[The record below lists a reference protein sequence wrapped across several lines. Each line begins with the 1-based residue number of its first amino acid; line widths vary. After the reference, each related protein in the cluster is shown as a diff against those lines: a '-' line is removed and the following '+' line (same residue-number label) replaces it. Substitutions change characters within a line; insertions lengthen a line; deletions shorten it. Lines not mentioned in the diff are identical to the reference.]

1 MDISSLIQAI
11 FDPRLNRSAW
21 IQEIIKP
28 GDVFNLKIIE
38 VKDDQRVLVDLGKF
52 RVLADVKFPV
62 KPGAE
67 LLAKVTD
74 TDGQLR
80 LQLID
85 PDSQKNVSGRK
96 NVFSRVEILSFDV
109 FNRIQ
114 TNIKQT
120 ASQILN
126 LPDNQQP
133 PKHITRALAALNTHF
148 ESIDLS
154 KPMTKWLPLLRSY
167 VENAGFFFEKKFADI
182 INQFVQRPEGEGEF
196 TKELIR
202 APEINKIL
210 SKDLKPILFMLKEF
224 LENPDL
230 SAKHPNTKNLS
241 HFKGSLDMLLA
252 DIFNQQ
258 TRATHKHE
266 LPDPYNIF
274 SFALPLKENQQK
286 AKLKFYFPKKKK
298 NGSKNG
304 FKISLLLDM
313 DKIGEMRV
321 DFFLLKKDLSITFFV
336 NDNTRKIKFDE
347 HLEEISVHLDPLFD
361 YLILKTVV
369 SEKKIRD
376 FHSEDLDLGSDKQ
389 IDLRI

>member
-266 LPDPYNIF
+266 LPDPHNIF

>member
-1 MDISSLIQAI
+1 MDISSLLQAI

-62 KPGAE
+62 KPGTE
-67 LLAKVTD
+67 LLVKVTD

-80 LQLID
+80 LQLIN
-85 PDSQKNVSGRK
+85 PGSKNTSGPK
-96 NVFSRVEILSFDV
+96 NVFSRIEILSFDV

-114 TNIKQT
+114 SDIKQT
-120 ASQILN
+120 ARQILN
-126 LPDNQQP
+126 LPDSQQP
-133 PKHITRALAALNTHF
+133 PQHISRALAALNTHF
-148 ESIDLS
+148 ESINLN
-154 KPMTKWLPLLRSY
+154 KPITNWLPLLKSY
-167 VENAGFFFEKKFADI
+167 VENAGFFFEKKLADI
-182 INQFVQRPEGEGEF
+182 INQFVQRPESAVGF
-196 TKELIR
+196 TKELVR

-210 SKDLKPILFMLKEF
+210 SKDLKPILFMLKGF
-224 LENPDL
+224 LDHPDL
-230 SAKHPNTKNLS
+230 SAKLLDTTNLS
-241 HFKGSLDMLLA
+241 RFRSSLDMLLA

-266 LPDPYNIF
+266 LPDPYNVF
-274 SFALPLKENQQK
+274 SFTLPLKENQQK

-298 NGSKNG
+298 NGPKNG

-313 DKIGEMRV
+313 DNIGEMRV
-321 DFFLLKKDLSITFFV
+321 DFFLLKKDLAITFFV
-336 NDNTRKIKFDE
+336 NDNTRKINFDE
-347 HLEEISVHLDPLFD
+347 HLEEISVQLDPLFD

-376 FHSEDLDLGSDKQ
+376 FHNEDLDLGSDKQ

>member
-1 MDISSLIQAI
+1 MDISSLLQAI
-11 FDPRLNRSAW
+11 LDPRLNRSVW
-21 IQEIIKP
+21 IQEIVKP

-52 RVLADVKFPV
+52 RALAEVKFPV

-67 LLAKVTD
+67 LLVKVTD
-74 TDGQLR
+74 TDGHLR

-85 PDSQKNVSGRK
+85 PDSQNTSARK
-96 NVFSRVEILSFDV
+96 NVFSRLEILSFDV

-114 TNIKQT
+114 SDIKQT
-120 ASQILN
+120 ARQILS

-154 KPMTKWLPLLRSY
+154 KPMTKWLPFLKSY
-167 VENAGFFFEKKFADI
+167 IENAGFFFEKKFADI
-182 INQFVQRPEGEGEF
+182 INKFAQRPEGEGES

-202 APEINKIL
+202 AAEINKIL
-210 SKDLKPILFMLKEF
+210 TKDLKPVLFMLKAY
-224 LENPDL
+224 LEAPDL
-230 SAKHPNTKNLS
+230 SAKLLNTKNLS
-241 HFKGSLDMLLA
+241 RFKGSLDMLLA

-258 TRATHKHE
+258 TRAAHKHE
-266 LPDPYNIF
+266 LPDPYNVF

-298 NGSKNG
+298 NGPKNG

-313 DKIGEMRV
+313 DKIGEVRA
-321 DFFLLKKDLSITFFV
+321 DFFLIKKELSITFFV
-336 NDNTRKIKFDE
+336 NDDTRKIKFEE
-347 HLEEISVHLDPLFD
+347 HLDEISGQLDPLFD

-369 SEKKIRD
+369 SGKKIQD
-376 FHSEDLDLGSDKQ
+376 FHREDLDLGSDKQ

>member
-1 MDISSLIQAI
+1 MDASSLLQAI
-11 FDPRLNRSAW
+11 FDPRLNRSTW

-28 GDVFNLKIIE
+28 GDVFNLRIIK

-52 RVLADVKFPV
+52 RALAEVKFSV

-67 LLAKVTD
+67 LLAKVIG

-85 PDSQKNVSGRK
+85 PDSKDTSGRK
-96 NVFSRVEILSFDV
+96 NVLSRIEILSFNV

-114 TNIKQT
+114 SDIKQT
-120 ASQILN
+120 AGQIRN
-126 LPDNQQP
+126 LPDSQQP
-133 PKHITRALAALNTHF
+133 PKHISNTLAALNTHF

-154 KPMTKWLPLLRSY
+154 KPMAKWLPLLKSY
-167 VENAGFFFEKKFADI
+167 VENAGFFFEKKLADI
-182 INQFVQRPEGEGEF
+182 INQFVQRPESEGELA
-196 TKELIR
+196 KELMR

-210 SKDLKPILFMLKEF
+210 TNNLKPILFMLKGF
-224 LENPDL
+224 MENPEL
-230 SAKHPNTKNLS
+230 SAKFLNSTNLS
-241 HFKGSLDMLLA
+241 SFRSSLDMLLA

-266 LPDPYNIF
+266 LPDPYSVF

-298 NGSKNG
+298 NGSKND

-313 DKIGEMRV
+313 DKIGEVRV
-321 DFFLLKKDLSITFFV
+321 DFFLLKKDLAITFFV
-336 NDNTRKIKFDE
+336 SDDTRKIKFEE
-347 HLEEISVHLDPLFD
+347 HFEEISVQLEPLFD

-376 FHSEDLDLGSDKQ
+376 FHREDLDLGSDRQ

>member
-1 MDISSLIQAI
+1 MDASSLLQAI
-11 FDPRLNRSAW
+11 FDPRLNRSTW

-28 GDVFNLKIIE
+28 GDVFNLRIIK

-52 RVLADVKFPV
+52 RALAEVKFPV

-67 LLAKVTD
+67 LLAKVIG

-85 PDSQKNVSGRK
+85 PDSKDTSGRK
-96 NVFSRVEILSFDV
+96 NVLSRIEILSFDV

-114 TNIKQT
+114 SDIKQT
-120 ASQILN
+120 AGQIRN
-126 LPDNQQP
+126 LPDSQQP
-133 PKHITRALAALNTHF
+133 PKHISNTLAALNTHF

-154 KPMTKWLPLLRSY
+154 KPMAQWLPLLKSY
-167 VENAGFFFEKKFADI
+167 VENAGFFFEKKLADI
-182 INQFVQRPEGEGEF
+182 INQFVQRPGSEGELA
-196 TKELIR
+196 KELMR

-210 SKDLKPILFMLKEF
+210 TNDLKPILFMLKGF
-224 LENPDL
+224 MENPEL
-230 SAKHPNTKNLS
+230 SAKFLNNTNLS
-241 HFKGSLDMLLA
+241 SFRSSLDMLLA

-266 LPDPYNIF
+266 LPDPYNVF

-298 NGSKNG
+298 NGSKND

-313 DKIGEMRV
+313 DKIGEVRV
-321 DFFLLKKDLSITFFV
+321 DFFLLKKDLAITFFV
-336 NDNTRKIKFDE
+336 SDNTRKIKFEE
-347 HLEEISVHLDPLFD
+347 HFEEISVQLEPLFD

-376 FHSEDLDLGSDKQ
+376 FHREDLDLGSDRQ